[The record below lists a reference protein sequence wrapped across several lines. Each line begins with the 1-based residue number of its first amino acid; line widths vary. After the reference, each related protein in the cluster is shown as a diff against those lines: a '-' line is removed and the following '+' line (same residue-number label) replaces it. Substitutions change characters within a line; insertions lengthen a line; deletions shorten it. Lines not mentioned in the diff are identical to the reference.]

1 MATVPR
7 RNTRRVPE
15 KPINLQIEND
25 PLEKTRQFLALK
37 FQETQIVTRK
47 NKLRDEI
54 SVYVDNVGE
63 VDEKGSKF
71 WTLPTPVEVNGQK
84 FTEVKRE
91 RRVSVGLDEEAVEAL
106 VTSKGIRD
114 RVFKQVTTEVLD
126 QQELYVLNQEG
137 LLSDDE
143 LDSLFTETVSFAF
156 KPIRG

>member
-1 MATVPR
+1 MATVQR

-25 PLEKTRQFLALK
+25 PMEKTRQFLALK

-54 SVYVDNVGE
+54 SVYVDNIGE

-71 WTLPTPVEVNGQK
+71 WTLPSPIEINGQK

-91 RRVSVGLDEEAVEAL
+91 RRVSIGLDAEAADVLLTA
-106 VTSKGIRD
+106 KGLRD
-114 RVFKQVTTEVLD
+114 RVFKPVTTEVLD

-137 LLSDDE
+137 LLSDEE
-143 LDSLFTETVSFAF
+143 LDGLFTEDVAFAF